1 MILSRPFL
9 IEVEPL
15 HAPVEIAGKKIL
27 ITGPT
32 GQVAEPVV
40 AAWAGQADVYALA
53 RFSRDEDV
61 EKMEALGATCLKVD
75 LADPQG
81 LSSVPDDFDYV
92 LNFAVVKTGDF
103 DYDLAAN
110 GEGVGRLMFHCRRA
124 KAFLHLS
131 STAVYEYA
139 GHEARAENS
148 PLGDN
153 HRVMF
158 PTYSISKIA
167 AETVCRFVAHQFDIP
182 TTIARLSVPY
192 GDNGGWPYFHLLM
205 MEQGIPIDVHPESPN
220 NYNLLHVD
228 DYLEKLPRLLAAATP
243 QVTTVN
249 FGGSDKTS
257 IEQWCAYLGE
267 LTGLNPVF
275 NDNPRAF
282 GSLNIDTQRMHE
294 LIGPTQ
300 VPWKEGILRQVRA
313 LAPQLLKE

>member
-1 MILSRPFL
+1 
-9 IEVEPL
+9 V
-15 HAPVEIAGKKIL
+15 HAPVEIAGRKIL

-40 AAWAGQADVYALA
+40 AAWASLADVYVLA
-53 RFSRDEDV
+53 RFSKGEDLQR
-61 EKMEALGATCLKVD
+61 MQALGATCLKVD
-75 LADPQG
+75 LADPKG
-81 LSSVPDDFDYV
+81 LADVPTDFDYV

-110 GEGVGRLMFHCRRA
+110 GEGVGRLMLHCCNA

-139 GHEARAENS
+139 GHDARQENS

-167 AETVCRFVAHQFDIP
+167 AETVCRFAAHQFDIP
-182 TTIARLSVPY
+182 TTVARLSVPY

-205 MEQGIPIDVHPESPN
+205 MEQGIPIDVHPDAPN

-243 QVTTVN
+243 EVTTVN

-257 IEQWCAYLGE
+257 IEQWCAYLTE
-267 LTGLNPVF
+267 LTGFEPMFKENPK
-275 NDNPRAF
+275 AF
-282 GSLNIDTQRMHE
+282 GSLNIDTARMHE
-294 LIGPTQ
+294 LIGPTS
-300 VPWKEGILRQVRA
+300 VSWKEGIARQVKA
-313 LAPQLLKE
+313 LAPHLLKSQ